1 MSNVIIKATNDQLS
15 QMKAYYRSYL
25 LNKQIPYTS
34 FAAKKDGTTITA
46 YTSGKVMFQ
55 GANAAI
61 EADKWGGHR
70 INKPSQQKQPLLC
83 QKISVNYPF

>member
-34 FAAKKDGTTITA
+34 FAAKKTG
-46 YTSGKVMFQ
+46 
-55 GANAAI
+55 
-61 EADKWGGHR
+61 R
-70 INKPSQQKQPLLC
+70 LLPLIHPE
-83 QKISVNYPF
+83 K